1 MRKAGHSK
9 HPEVRGNRMIKTGS
23 LAAGALRYGPRRE
36 PSVDQPGSLGELMD
50 EAASQVGAHRIALQ
64 KRSKAKF
71 ERVIRATNDLLEEG
85 GPELVSTT
93 SVAARAGI
101 SVGWLYNFFEGREAL
116 LEEIL
121 VSGLRELD
129 RRLEN
134 VQFDLGG
141 PNWREKAEAGVE
153 AHIEYFADL
162 PAVRALWFSS
172 EFSGRMI
179 VANRMHDN
187 ELAAFL
193 ARSITNVRPDAP
205 DVPLGIVAQVFV
217 GMLDKGVDLAYRE
230 NPRIGNDAVLEEMK
244 RSGIAYL
251 ATFLP

>member
-1 MRKAGHSK
+1 MVESM
-9 HPEVRGNRMIKTGS
+9 NRSIGALKDDKRAEPAAISSVDRPKS
-23 LAAGALRYGPRRE
+23 LA
-36 PSVDQPGSLGELMD
+36 ELMD
-50 EAASQVGAHRIALQ
+50 EAASQVGAHRFALQ

-71 ERVIRATNDLLEEG
+71 ERVIQATIELLEEG
-85 GPELVSTT
+85 GPELVTT
-93 SVAARAGI
+93 TMVAARAGI

-121 VSGLRELD
+121 VTGLRDLD
-129 RRLEN
+129 RRLAN
-134 VQFDLGG
+134 VEFDLGG
-141 PNWREKAEAGVE
+141 PNWKEKAEAGVE

-193 ARSITNVRPDAP
+193 ARSITDVRPDAP
-205 DVPLGIVAQVFV
+205 DVPLDIVTQVFV

-230 NPRIGNDAVLEEMK
+230 NPRVGNDALLQEMK
-244 RSGIAYL
+244 RSSIAYL

>member
-1 MRKAGHSK
+1 MVESMNRSIGALKDDKRAEPAASASVD
-9 HPEVRGNRMIKTGS
+9 HPKS
-23 LAAGALRYGPRRE
+23 LAG
-36 PSVDQPGSLGELMD
+36 LMD
-50 EAASQVGAHRIALQ
+50 EAASQVGAHRFALQ

-71 ERVIRATNDLLEEG
+71 ERVIRATLELLEEG
-85 GPELVSTT
+85 GPELVTT
-93 SVAARAGI
+93 TMVAARAGI

-121 VSGLRELD
+121 VTGLRDLD

-134 VQFDLGG
+134 VQFDLAG
-141 PNWREKAEAGVE
+141 PNWKEKAEAGVE

-193 ARSITNVRPDAP
+193 ARSITDVRPDAP
-205 DVPLGIVAQVFV
+205 DVPLGIVTQVFV

-230 NPRIGNDAVLEEMK
+230 NPRIGNDALLQEMK
-244 RSGIAYL
+244 RSSIAYL

>member
-1 MRKAGHSK
+1 MVESVNRSIGALK
-9 HPEVRGNRMIKTGS
+9 HDKQGEPAATSVDHPKS
-23 LAAGALRYGPRRE
+23 LA
-36 PSVDQPGSLGELMD
+36 ELMD
-50 EAASQVGAHRIALQ
+50 EAASQVGAHRLALQ

-71 ERVIRATNDLLEEG
+71 ERVIQATIELLEEG
-85 GPELVSTT
+85 GPDLVTT
-93 SVAARAGI
+93 TMVAARAGI

-121 VSGLRELD
+121 VTGLRDLD
-129 RRLEN
+129 RRLSN

-141 PNWREKAEAGVE
+141 PNWKEKAEAGVE

-193 ARSITNVRPDAP
+193 ARSITDVRPDAP
-205 DVPLGIVAQVFV
+205 DVPLGIVTQVFV

-230 NPRIGNDAVLEEMK
+230 NPRIGNDALLQEMK
-244 RSGIAYL
+244 RSSIAYL